1 MKGCLNLGC
10 MFWAYSTFVSII
22 LAFAYDEKE
31 GLIGYDTFLQNLVAI
46 ILIITPITILIWRNR
61 IRITN
66 FFIFFVKY
74 IWVLFNIFL
83 VITLFVLIFAYDP
96 KVDNTEIL
104 QISLWPII
112 TLLIINIPFFIKVG
126 REMKRIN
133 QEEKMIKR
141 HNSKRVIP
149 TQINNRIKRK
159 INQER
164 SIMTKLK
171 YILEKK
177 GWETDLNKYIFHDKS
192 KSSININL
200 DISLSF
206 NDNLV
211 SFIEI
216 GEFKL
221 KAGKESIYKRKLQMI
236 DFYLDELKIDK
247 CFIVD
252 LDHNN
257 TLTTP
262 RIHLYN
268 KKEIVLIYE
277 FPKAVDF
284 INNNIRKS
292 NYTLRINNID
302 NVTSSDFKKKI
313 TNEFK
318 NDKSNYE
325 IANQPATEETITLS
339 ELKKILEK
347 GFNKLDEGINV
358 VKEDTADIKSNTTK
372 IIIKLEEMFNSIALI
387 KKDASKNKINIEE
400 TVKLIYSEIENN
412 KDVSKNKNQYI
423 KKVKEWFNFWDI
435 LEYNSKIFM
444 PGSEFLYEEIKN
456 SDFNDYSPFIL
467 YYCRALENELLEKI
481 FSSFHEKINKLTDEE
496 KHKLI
501 HWDTTGLSKKT
512 IADYEKTFKPL
523 LNNIKN
529 NTSNY
534 TLGYIRRVLKTLPNT
549 NKPEGSKRYQI
560 SSILQELNTFINDK
574 MGGIDN
580 ETLDNIE
587 NIVINY
593 RNKAAHVDSINV
605 NDADKFYSEY
615 KKLMNKIISKFNI
628 N

>member
-1 MKGCLNLGC
+1 M
-10 MFWAYSTFVSII
+10 Y
-22 LAFAYDEKE
+22 
-31 GLIGYDTFLQNLVAI
+31 
-46 ILIITPITILIWRNR
+46 
-61 IRITN
+61 
-66 FFIFFVKY
+66 
-74 IWVLFNIFL
+74 
-83 VITLFVLIFAYDP
+83 
-96 KVDNTEIL
+96 
-104 QISLWPII
+104 
-112 TLLIINIPFFIKVG
+112 
-126 REMKRIN
+126 
-133 QEEKMIKR
+133 
-141 HNSKRVIP
+141 
-149 TQINNRIKRK
+149 
-159 INQER
+159 
-164 SIMTKLK
+164 KLK
-171 YILEKK
+171 SILENK
-177 GWETDLNKYIFHDKS
+177 GWNTDINKYIFHDKS
-192 KSSININL
+192 KSSIKINL

-221 KAGKESIYKRKLQMI
+221 KAGKESIYKRNLQRI

-292 NYTLRINNID
+292 NYTLRIINTA
-302 NVTSSDFKKKI
+302 NVTSSDIKQKI
-313 TNEFK
+313 TNKFK

-325 IANQPATEETITLS
+325 IANQPAIEETIALS
-339 ELKKILEK
+339 ELKEIKKSI
-347 GFNKLDEGINV
+347 KLL
-358 VKEDTADIKSNTTK
+358 KEDIADIKSDTTK
-372 IIIKLEEMFNSIALI
+372 IISKLEEMFNSIALI

-400 TVKLIYSEIENN
+400 TVKLICSEIDSN
-412 KDVSKNKNQYI
+412 KDLRKNKDQYI
-423 KKVKEWFNFWDI
+423 NKVKEWFNFWDI
-435 LEYNSKIFM
+435 LEDNSKIFM

-481 FSSFHEKINKLTDEE
+481 FSSFHKKINKLSYEE

-501 HWDTTGLSKKT
+501 NWDTAGLTKKN
-512 IADYEKTFKPL
+512 IAEYEKTFKPL

-560 SSILQELNTFINDK
+560 SSILQELNTFINEK

-580 ETLDNIE
+580 ETLDKIE

-605 NDADKFYSEY
+605 SDADRFYSEY
-615 KKLMNKIISKFNI
+615 KKLMNKIISKFDI